1 MSGKSRTIVPVTT
14 ERTQR
19 LLLPA
24 VFITSLGNNI
34 QLIAAALLMVR
45 AQGSLLDVGWLF
57 IAVAVPQAVLS
68 PLFGRVADRFDRRA
82 LWVGSDLLSAVVA
95 VAPAMGLALG
105 WPRGAVVYGSNFAL
119 AVTAALFV
127 PVSAALIKER
137 VPAGRLRRFNAH
149 YEMALQSGM
158 LLSAAVGGLALQF
171 FGPAPLFLFNAA
183 TFLASAVL
191 VLATGRGPR
200 RGASAVAAPVPVA
213 QAGAARA
220 PLGPLIMLYAQ
231 GSVVVTVFNALM
243 PVLVIAELHR
253 GAAVVGVVDALG
265 GTGFLLAAAAY
276 RRTGARLGDLR
287 LAFSGFLLC
296 NVLFALQ
303 PRFGV
308 TGLLLLVPAGAFV
321 FGQAR
326 IASRTLLMAS
336 VDEGRVGR
344 AFGAAN
350 AYGLAATVAV
360 MLGTSAVTAR
370 AGVVTGFAA
379 VAAVSAAA
387 SVGAAA
393 WIAAGRRGR
402 PVPAPTPPAAPAAD
416 RAPELRGRRRA

>member
-1 MSGKSRTIVPVTT
+1 MTTT

-45 AQGSLLDVGWLF
+45 ARGSVLDVGWLF

-68 PLFGRVADRFDRRA
+68 PLAGRLADRYDRRA
-82 LWVGSDLLSAVVA
+82 LWAGCDLISAAVAVV
-95 VAPAMGLALG
+95 PALGTALG

-119 AVTAALFV
+119 AMTAALFV
-127 PVSAALIKER
+127 PVSAALVKER
-137 VPAGRLRRFNAH
+137 VPEGRLRRFNAH

-158 LLSAAVGGLALQF
+158 LLSAAVGGLALQYA
-171 FGPAPLFLFNAA
+171 GPAPLFVFNAA
-183 TFLASAVL
+183 TFAASAVL
-191 VLATGRGPR
+191 VLATGRGPGR
-200 RGASAVAAPVPVA
+200 PVAAGTTAVAAAARPVPS
-213 QAGAARA
+213 RR
-220 PLGPLIMLYAQ
+220 PLGPLIVLYAQ

-253 GAAVVGVVDALG
+253 GAAVVGAVDALG
-265 GTGFLLAAAAY
+265 GAGFLLAAAAY

-287 LAFSGFLLC
+287 LALTGFAVC
-296 NVLFALQ
+296 AVLFALQ

-326 IASRTLLMAS
+326 IASRTLLMTA
-336 VDEGRVGR
+336 VDEGRAGR
-344 AFGAAN
+344 AFGTAN

-360 MLGTSAVTAR
+360 MLGTSAVSAR
-370 AGVVTGFAA
+370 AGLLTGFAA
-379 VAAVSAAA
+379 VAGLSAVASAVAA
-387 SVGAAA
+387 V
-393 WIAAGRRGR
+393 WIAAARRGR
-402 PVPAPTPPAAPAAD
+402 PAPAPTPPASPAAD
-416 RAPELRGRRRA
+416 RAPELRDPRRA

>member
-1 MSGKSRTIVPVTT
+1 MTTTGRT
-14 ERTQR
+14 RR

-45 AQGSLLDVGWLF
+45 AQGSVLDVGWLF
-57 IAVAVPQAVLS
+57 VAVAVPQAVLS
-68 PLFGRVADRFDRRA
+68 PWFGRLADRFDRRA
-82 LWVGSDLLSAVVA
+82 LWAGCDLLSAVVA
-95 VAPAMGLALG
+95 LVPVLGTALG
-105 WPRGAVVYGSNFAL
+105 WPRGVVVYGSNFAL

-158 LLSAAVGGLALQF
+158 LLSAAVGGIALQYA
-171 FGPAPLFLFNAA
+171 GPAPLFVFNSA
-183 TFLASAVL
+183 TFVVSAVL
-191 VLATGRGPR
+191 VLATGPGPGR
-200 RGASAVAAPVPVA
+200 PSASKDSAAVPAARPVPS
-213 QAGAARA
+213 RR
-220 PLGPLIMLYAQ
+220 PLGPLVALYAQ

-253 GAAVVGVVDALG
+253 GAAVVGAVDALG
-265 GTGFLLAAAAY
+265 GAGFLLAAAAY

-287 LAFSGFLLC
+287 LALTGFSFC
-296 NVLFALQ
+296 AVLFALQ

-326 IASRTLLMAS
+326 IASRTLLMTA
-336 VDEGRVGR
+336 VGEDRVGR
-344 AFGAAN
+344 AFGTAN

-360 MLGTSAVTAR
+360 MLGTSAVTDR
-370 AGVVTGFAA
+370 AGVPTGFAA
-379 VAAVSAAA
+379 VAGLSAVASAGAAVWLAAA
-387 SVGAAA
+387 
-393 WIAAGRRGR
+393 RRGR
-402 PVPAPTPPAAPAAD
+402 PAPVPTPPAAPAAD
-416 RAPELRGRRRA
+416 PAPGLPGPRRA

>member
-1 MSGKSRTIVPVTT
+1 MTTT

-82 LWVGSDLLSAVVA
+82 LWAGCDLLSAA
-95 VAPAMGLALG
+95 VALVPALGTVLG

-171 FGPAPLFLFNAA
+171 AGPAPLFVFNAA
-183 TFLASAVL
+183 TFVASAVL
-191 VLATGRGPR
+191 VLATGRGAGRPVTS
-200 RGASAVAAPVPVA
+200 GTAASAAVRPVPS
-213 QAGAARA
+213 RA
-220 PLGPLIMLYAQ
+220 PLGPLVLLYAQ
-231 GSVVVTVFNALM
+231 GSVVVTVFNALL

-253 GAAVVGVVDALG
+253 GAAVVGAVDALG
-265 GTGFLLAAAAY
+265 GAGFLLAAAAY

-287 LAFSGFLLC
+287 LALTGFALC
-296 NVLFALQ
+296 AVLFALQ

-326 IASRTLLMAS
+326 IASRTLLMAA

-360 MLGTSAVTAR
+360 MLGTSAVSAR
-370 AGVVTGFAA
+370 AGLLTGFAA
-379 VAAVSAAA
+379 VAGLSALAAA
-387 SVGAAA
+387 GAAV
-393 WIAAGRRGR
+393 WIAAARRGR
-402 PVPAPTPPAAPAAD
+402 PAPAPTPPASPAAEP
-416 RAPELRGRRRA
+416 AQGLRGPRRA

>member
-1 MSGKSRTIVPVTT
+1 MTT
-14 ERTQR
+14 TGRTQR

-82 LWVGSDLLSAVVA
+82 LWAGCDLLSAA
-95 VAPAMGLALG
+95 VALVPALGTVLG

-171 FGPAPLFLFNAA
+171 AGPAPLFVFNAA
-183 TFLASAVL
+183 TFVASAVL
-191 VLATGRGPR
+191 VLATGRGVGKPVTT
-200 RGASAVAAPVPVA
+200 GTAASAAVRPAPS
-213 QAGAARA
+213 RA
-220 PLGPLIMLYAQ
+220 PLGPLVLLYAQ

-243 PVLVIAELHR
+243 PVLVIAQLHR
-253 GAAVVGVVDALG
+253 GAAVVGAVDALG
-265 GTGFLLAAAAY
+265 GAGFLLAAAAY

-287 LAFSGFLLC
+287 LALTGFALC
-296 NVLFALQ
+296 AVLFALQ

-326 IASRTLLMAS
+326 IASRTLLMAA

-360 MLGTSAVTAR
+360 MLGTSAVTVR
-370 AGVVTGFAA
+370 AGLLTGFAA
-379 VAAVSAAA
+379 VAGLSAVAAAGAAVWSAAA
-387 SVGAAA
+387 
-393 WIAAGRRGR
+393 RRGR
-402 PVPAPTPPAAPAAD
+402 PAPAPTPPASPAAEP
-416 RAPELRGRRRA
+416 APGLRGPRRA

>member
-1 MSGKSRTIVPVTT
+1 MTT

-68 PLFGRVADRFDRRA
+68 PLFGRVADRFDRRV

-95 VAPAMGLALG
+95 VAPAVGLALG

-171 FGPAPLFLFNAA
+171 LGPAPLFVFNAA
-183 TFLASAVL
+183 TFLASAAL

-200 RGASAVAAPVPVA
+200 RGASAVAPAPVA
-213 QAGAARA
+213 QAGAPRA
-220 PLGPLIMLYAQ
+220 PLGPLIVLYAQ

-243 PVLVIAELHR
+243 PVLVIAGLHR

-336 VDEGRVGR
+336 VDAGRVGR

-360 MLGTSAVTAR
+360 MPGTSAVTDR

-387 SVGAAA
+387 SAGAAA

-402 PVPAPTPPAAPAAD
+402 PVPAPTPPAAPAAN
-416 RAPELRGRRRA
+416 RAPEPRGRRRV